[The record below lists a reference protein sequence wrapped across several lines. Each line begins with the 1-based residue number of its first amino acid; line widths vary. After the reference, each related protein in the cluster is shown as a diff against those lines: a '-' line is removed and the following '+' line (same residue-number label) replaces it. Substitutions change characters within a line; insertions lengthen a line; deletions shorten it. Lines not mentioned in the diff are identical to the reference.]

1 MVMMVVLMK
10 RAIFVVIGFRVLLI
24 KRSFFLILS
33 MVAGAVV
40 GGRTTM
46 AGLGVL
52 VTCHNHLLALVAA

>member
-10 RAIFVVIGFRVLLI
+10 RAIFVVIGSWFILI

-33 MVAGAVV
+33 VVAGALDR
-40 GGRTTM
+40 GRTTM

>member
-10 RAIFVVIGFRVLLI
+10 RAIFVVIGFRVILI
-24 KRSFFLILS
+24 KRGFFLILS

-52 VTCHNHLLALVAA
+52 VTCSEQLPALVAA